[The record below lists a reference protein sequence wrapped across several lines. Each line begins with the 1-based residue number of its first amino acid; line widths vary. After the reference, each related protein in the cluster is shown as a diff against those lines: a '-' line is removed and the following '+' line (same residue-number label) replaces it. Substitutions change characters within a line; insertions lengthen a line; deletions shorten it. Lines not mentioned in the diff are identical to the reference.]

1 MNLKNSLVGCDNLE
15 NILENK
21 IPLIVVCGP
30 TASGKTGLG
39 IQLAK
44 KYNGEVVSAD
54 SMQIYKGM
62 DIATAKPTQQEM
74 EGIPHHLISY
84 VNPTQSYSVAD
95 YVQEAHKVIKD
106 IYSRGKTPILVG
118 GTGLYINSLVNN
130 IEFGKENSNEEIR
143 QQLYKKL
150 ETQGAESLLEQL
162 AEFDPQSAQRLGTDN
177 HRRLIRAIEV
187 YLTTGKTMT
196 QHIEE
201 SKLVPSPYND
211 VRIGLSCENRES
223 LYNKINVR
231 VDLMIKQGLLKE
243 TEEFFKQSY
252 SNTAVKAI
260 GYKELEPYF
269 KGTDTLENT
278 IECLKRET
286 RRYAKRQLTWF
297 RRDEKINWIFTDTIS
312 KDSFLQTAISII
324 DNSGVLK

>member
-15 NILENK
+15 NNLENK

-74 EGIPHHLISY
+74 EGITHHLISY

-95 YVQEAHKVIKD
+95 YVQEAHKVIKE

-143 QQLYKKL
+143 HQLYKKL
-150 ETQGAESLLEQL
+150 ETQGADSLLEQL
-162 AEFDPQSAQRLGTDN
+162 AEFDPQSAQRLGTGN
-177 HRRLIRAIEV
+177 HRRLVRAIEV

-201 SKLVPSPYND
+201 SKLIPSPYND
-211 VRIGLSCENRES
+211 VRIGLSCENREN
-223 LYNKINVR
+223 LYNKINLR
-231 VDLMIKQGLLKE
+231 VDLMIEQGLLEE

-297 RRDEKINWIFTDTIS
+297 RRDEKINWIFTDTLS
-312 KDSFLQTAISII
+312 KENVLQTAISII

>member
-1 MNLKNSLVGCDNLE
+1 MYNN
-15 NILENK
+15 LENK

-62 DIATAKPTQQEM
+62 DIATAKPNSRET

-84 VNPTQSYSVAD
+84 VQPTASYSVAE
-95 YVQEAHKVIKD
+95 YVEEAHKVIKD
-106 IYSRGKTPILVG
+106 IYSREKTPILVG

-130 IEFGKENSNEEIR
+130 IEFGKENFDEKIR
-143 QQLYKKL
+143 EQLYRKL
-150 ETQGAESLLEQL
+150 ETAGADSLLAQL
-162 AEFDPQSAQRLGTDN
+162 AEFDPQSAQRLGTAN
-177 HRRLIRAIEV
+177 HRRLVRAIEI

-196 QHIEE
+196 QHIAE
-201 SKLVPSPYND
+201 SKLVPTPYND
-211 VRIGLSCENRES
+211 VRIGLSCNDREN
-223 LYNKINVR
+223 LYNKINLR
-231 VDLMIKQGLLKE
+231 VDLMLQQGLLQE
-243 TEEFFKQSY
+243 AEEFRKQSY

-269 KGTDTLENT
+269 TGLITLQEALEN
-278 IECLKRET
+278 LKRET

-297 RRDEKINWIFTDTIS
+297 RRDEKIHWILTDTMT
-312 KDSFLQTAISII
+312 KQQVLQTAVSVIN
-324 DNSGVLK
+324 NSGILK